1 MDDNMLEKL
10 KAIKSE
16 MKETRKRREAE
27 EKKRRKAEE
36 EAKNFETMM
45 QAEGTKKIEN

>member
-1 MDDNMLEKL
+1 MLEKL

-16 MKETRKRREAE
+16 MKETQKKREAE

-36 EAKNFETMM
+36 EAKSFETMM
-45 QAEGTKKIEN
+45 KAEGTKKIEN